1 IKFFMVFPLHQSP
14 CPIDQ
19 NTVNHVYKNQGKQQ
33 SNVLYKIV
41 NDEVI
46 EQQYSTELSI
56 NSHEN
61 ITILDT
67 PEYWERFL
75 GDADTFLQN
84 DFEMF
89 DEYGASID
97 SPPNA
102 LFTPFIEK
110 VNQIP
115 SLYEEPI
122 YQQLECSTINWL
134 WSTFVQS
141 IMNGMPH
148 LPSDRISDVIEVD
161 FPTDF
166 AMSTFYQLLSQMTL
180 LGPHVFTKCTILRMM
195 SFSEWNRKHSLPD
208 HRPIWNVEPNN
219 CEIVEPGEVI
229 DELINEHLVNSS
241 NISSSSKISEQKSPS
256 PNQQPTTEQK
266 QLVSL
271 DIVVQGQYLSPQ
283 SEMFSKIFHYM
294 STQIF
299 FRPHPCGRYASR
311 ITMPVPSVSTIEPI
325 MIWLY
330 NHDDDAW
337 LKTVTPR
344 SFEQICQNVI
354 FLGLGDNALEVL
366 YNYFQQHL
374 EEIIQ

>member
-1 IKFFMVFPLHQSP
+1 MVFPLHQSP

-19 NTVNHVYKNQGKQQ
+19 NAVNHVYKHQEKQQ
-33 SNVLYKIV
+33 NNV
-41 NDEVI
+41 NDEVT
-46 EQQYSTELSI
+46 EQRYSTELPI
-56 NSHEN
+56 DSHEN
-61 ITILDT
+61 INILDT
-67 PEYWERFL
+67 PEYWEQFL

-89 DEYGASID
+89 DEYGAPID
-97 SPPNA
+97 SSPNTS
-102 LFTPFIEK
+102 FTPFIEK
-110 VNQIP
+110 VNPI
-115 SLYEEPI
+115 STSYEEPI
-122 YQQLECSTINWL
+122 YQKLEYSTINCL
-134 WSTFVQS
+134 WSTFIQS

-148 LPSDRISDVIEVD
+148 LPSDRISDIIEVD

-166 AMSTFYQLLSQMTL
+166 AMPTFYQLLSQMTL

-195 SFSEWNRKHSLPD
+195 SFSEWNRKNSLPD
-208 HRPIWNVEPNN
+208 HRPVWNVESNN
-219 CEIVEPGEVI
+219 CADVEIVEPGDVI
-229 DELINEHLVNSS
+229 DELISENLVNSS
-241 NISSSSKISEQKSPS
+241 NISSSSKNLEQKSS
-256 PNQQPTTEQK
+256 PNQQSTTEQFQK

-271 DIVVQGQYLSPQ
+271 DVVVQGQYLSPQ

-325 MIWLY
+325 IIWMY
-330 NHDDDAW
+330 NHDDEAW

-344 SFEQICQNVI
+344 IFEQICQNVI